1 MVFGSNGQRD
11 DMGVV
16 LSNAQ
21 KVIFGD
27 DGYRWVTDA
36 NGVHK
41 VNNVSPYNSL
51 IASVSLDGN
60 PNEMAFDTNGKLWV
74 VQPDADTVT
83 RIDPT
88 TATIE
93 ATITVGDVPRA
104 IAADDDGFVWVT
116 IGGEDRV
123 IRLSATPMS
132 TPDPPTAV
140 AGSAGDDEVAV
151 SWSSP
156 ADTGGTQSPAT
167 PSPPTRAGPSAP
179 PRVPRRAP

>member
-1 MVFGSNGQRD
+1 MVFRSNGQRD

-60 PNEMAFDTNGKLWV
+60 PTEMAFDTNGKLWV

-93 ATITVGDVPRA
+93 ATITVGDVSPERSLPMTTA
-104 IAADDDGFVWVT
+104 SSGSQSAARTVSSDS
-116 IGGEDRV
+116 R
-123 IRLSATPMS
+123 
-132 TPDPPTAV
+132 PP
-140 AGSAGDDEVAV
+140 
-151 SWSSP
+151 P
-156 ADTGGTQSPAT
+156 CPLRIPQ
-167 PSPPTRAGPSAP
+167 PPLQGQREMTR
-179 PRVPRRAP
+179 